1 MRRKEMGQLKVVVH
15 AQGVRRFAARAP
27 NRGRWSASAGVMM
40 VVGWCTA
47 QHEWPGGR

>member
-40 VVGWCTA
+40 GGHNTSGQVG
-47 QHEWPGGR
+47 GS